1 MFRFVVA
8 VLAVV
13 GVVALV
19 TGGVSAAA
27 VGAGLLVFPL
37 LIVAKI
43 AFVVLLFGLFGR
55 MCWHRSRRF
64 GDGSRPEWGWSRG
77 PVSRRP
83 PAERKS
89 PEQSFEEWHRMA
101 HAREEVD
108 SWAPPIP
115 DDDNA

>member
-1 MFRFVVA
+1 MFRFIVA

-13 GVVALV
+13 GAVALV
-19 TGGVSAAA
+19 SGGV
-27 VGAGLLVFPL
+27 GAPAMGFGLLLVPL
-37 LIVAKI
+37 LIFAKI
-43 AFVVLLFGLFGR
+43 AIFILLFGVFGR
-55 MCWHRSRRF
+55 ALWYRSHRF
-64 GDGSRPEWGWSRG
+64 GED
-77 PVSRRP
+77 RRP
-83 PAERKS
+83 DRDWGRRPAARRRDAERKT